1 MPYYIGDVIKD
12 QKHLVARTP
21 EEFRKG
27 GIEVS
32 VNTSVVKV
40 DAGERVVHLSDGKV
54 LSYDYLVFATGSK
67 AQRLGIPGE
76 DLEGVFTLKTLADT
90 LRIKAYLAGRS
101 CRKAVIVGG
110 GFIGLEMSEAFRTLG
125 LETTILDVVERPVMR
140 WDPEFS
146 KTVLEELNR
155 HGVSFLGGSRTQA
168 VEKGTAFPLRVVVDQ
183 AKLDADVVLMSVGI
197 RPEVELAAAVGIHRG
212 KTGAIEVNSYQQT
225 SKEGVYA
232 VGDCCEV
239 YHRLS
244 KRWVYLPLGDVAN
257 KQGRL
262 AGRNI
267 GGNPMIFPGVV
278 GAQSFKI
285 FNLEVAATGLGE
297 KEATDAGYQPVSTI
311 IWGSSIAKIMP
322 GAKKLGIKLVAD
334 KTTGQLLGAQSVGEN
349 GAVSRINTLS
359 VALWSGM
366 NIDEIAN
373 LDLAYS
379 PFFSGPWD
387 TIHVAAQ
394 ALKKHIQEF

>member
-12 QKHLVARTP
+12 QKYLVARTP

-32 VNTSVVKV
+32 VNTRVVKM
-40 DAGERVVHLSDGKV
+40 DAGGRVVQLSDGKE
-54 LSYDYLVFATGSK
+54 LPYDYLVFATGSK
-67 AQRLGIPGE
+67 AQHLGIAGE

-110 GFIGLEMSEAFRTLG
+110 GFIGLEMSEAFSALG

-155 HGVSFLGGSRTQA
+155 HDVSFSGGTRTRA
-168 VEKGTAFPLRVVVDQ
+168 IEKGTDFPLRVVTDQ
-183 AKLDADVVLMSVGI
+183 GELEADVVLMSVGI
-197 RPEVELAAAVGIHRG
+197 KPEVELARAFDLRLG

-225 SKEGVYA
+225 SKEGIYA

-239 YHRLS
+239 YHRVS

-267 GGNPMIFPGVV
+267 GGDPMSFPGVV

-285 FNLEVAATGLGE
+285 FSLEVAAAGLGE
-297 KEATDAGYQPVSTI
+297 KDASDAGYQPVSAI
-311 IWGSSIAKIMP
+311 IWGTSIAKIMP

-334 KTTGQLLGAQSVGEN
+334 KTTGQLLGAQSIGEN
-349 GAVSRINTLS
+349 GAVSRINALS

-366 NIDEIAN
+366 NIDDIAN

-387 TIHVAAQ
+387 VIHIAAQ
-394 ALKKHIQEF
+394 VLKK